1 MFFFFSFSFLLS
13 SWIKNKKKKKKKL
26 RKGLL
31 LRGNELRVDI
41 GLFVVDLAY
50 TLLRDVQVFFVVCV
64 GQLNLMRTCE
74 LLESKRGWH

>member
-1 MFFFFSFSFLLS
+1 MFFFSHFLFFFPLGLRT
-13 SWIKNKKKKKKKL
+13 KKKKKKL